1 MDGTWD
7 DSNLASSTVKS
18 GITFATSSTGVYPS
32 ANYPLSGDTV
42 TTDATAS
49 EICSDNE
56 AWSKTGSVL
65 TGSLSMTA
73 AYIASST
80 TYCGVEGTLLGNMF
94 NGTGQGL
101 DGGTQAS
108 GGVDDYNNGGAAPTD
123 RYSKG
128 WTACTSGAD
137 NYCDT
142 GDAFADIKDDS
153 TGLIWSKP
161 CSGSG
166 CASSAEPADT
176 VYTWNN
182 SGGNNNSLTAYQL
195 CSQDLGTTHDE
206 GWFLPHQ
213 KQLMQAYI
221 DGSYGNLDTFCG
233 SRYWS
238 ATSPSDGLSS
248 AWFFTLCTGYSSATV
263 KSYNGYWVRC
273 VRSAP

>member
-1 MDGTWD
+1 
-7 DSNLASSTVKS
+7 
-18 GITFATSSTGVYPS
+18 
-32 ANYPLSGDTV
+32 
-42 TTDATAS
+42 
-49 EICSDNE
+49 
-56 AWSKTGSVL
+56 
-65 TGSLSMTA
+65 MTA